1 MVGELRG
8 NELVWRVDRGI
19 GSVIVKD
26 DGDMS
31 VEFVDNRDE
40 RIVDVVSTDI
50 RSDRNPASLEFVKKF
65 VCPEAEVFRMTPEV
79 GVLMKLTLG

>member
-40 RIVDVVSTDI
+40 RIVDVVSTDV
-50 RSDRNPASLEFVKKF
+50 RSDRNPASLEFVK
-65 VCPEAEVFRMTPEV
+65 
-79 GVLMKLTLG
+79 

>member
-40 RIVDVVSTDI
+40 RIVDVVSPDV
-50 RSDRNPASLEFVKKF
+50 RSDRNPASREFVKQF